1 MIAHGSAR
9 GRRGTFAGYVLV
21 FGLIAVAP
29 TTAQEPAL
37 GQDKSLLDYVWVMT
51 SAALVFLMQA
61 GFMSLESGL
70 SRAKNSINV
79 AVKNLGDFIVAVLG
93 FWLVGFGVMFG
104 ASRGGWIGSG
114 WMLFGPVDPWVA
126 TFFVFQAV
134 FVGTAATIVSGA
146 IAERTRF
153 GLYLLLSTLVSV
165 LIYPV
170 FGHWAW
176 GGLLLPDQ
184 QGWLEARGFI
194 DFAGSTVVHSIG
206 GWVALAA
213 VILVGPRHDKF
224 DRNGKP
230 RKIQPHSL
238 QLAYLGVFILF
249 FGWFGFNGGSTL
261 EATPDIGGIVL
272 NTVLAA
278 VAAAVGAGAIDWILG
293 EHSAPQPEAI
303 GNGLLGGLVAITA
316 GCAVLTPA
324 AAVLAGVLAGAVVL
338 ITTHV
343 LEHTFKLDDV
353 VGAIPVHAFCG
364 AWGTLAV
371 GLFISR
377 TALADM
383 GLTRLELVGVQALG
397 VASAF
402 GWAFG
407 VGLAIAFVIKRTV
420 GLRVVP
426 QDEQIGLNISEHGAT
441 SALIGLATKL
451 TQARSVD
458 TYDDRLKAKVEI
470 GTEVG
475 ELAALF
481 NELIDAL
488 KGFAKTDQHA
498 KRLEAA
504 NRSLEERRAQEATL
518 RGLITEQRD
527 RGNQNLVAIAEGVR
541 RELGAIYRQV
551 DRFVA
556 FITELKSFGDQWES
570 TLGAVSGVSQRLRD
584 SAAEL
589 VHHTDNAGEALQR
602 SHDQFEATS
611 ATVVSLGAYAEKIG
625 SVSEDIDDISG
636 QIRLL
641 SINTAIEAVRA
652 GSLGGGFAVL
662 ASEIRQLAENSAS
675 SVEHIATTIDQVRET
690 AATLTSN
697 VERLSRTN
705 GELAAFQNTVNVAA
719 SHEDEATRTMAQSVG
734 ELTESSRRL
743 STEIAHVS
751 EQVEPLLTAIKQ
763 SETRM
768 ERIIDTCSDTTGAA
782 MSGDGGCLDA
792 AL

>member
-21 FGLIAVAP
+21 FGLFAVAP

-37 GQDKSLLDYVWVMT
+37 GQDKSLLDYVWVMI

-278 VAAAVGAGAIDWILG
+278 VAGAVGAGAIDWIVG

-338 ITTHV
+338 IATHV
-343 LEHTFKLDDV
+343 LEHTLKLDDV

-475 ELAALF
+475 E
-481 NELIDAL
+481 
-488 KGFAKTDQHA
+488 
-498 KRLEAA
+498 
-504 NRSLEERRAQEATL
+504 QEATL

-719 SHEDEATRTMAQSVG
+719 SQEDEATRTMARSVG

-768 ERIIDTCSDTTGAA
+768 ERIIDTCSDTTGTA

>member
-1 MIAHGSAR
+1 MHI
-9 GRRGTFAGYVLV
+9 LV
-21 FGLIAVAP
+21 FGLLAVAP
-29 TTAQEPAL
+29 VTAQEPGL
-37 GQDKSLLDYVWVMT
+37 GQDKSPLDYVWVMA

-79 AVKNLGDFIVAVLG
+79 AVKNLGDFVVAVLG
-93 FWLVGFGVMFG
+93 FWLVGFGAMFG

-114 WMLFGPVDPWVA
+114 WMLFGRTEPWVE

-134 FVGTAATIVSGA
+134 FVGTSATIVSGA

-153 GLYLLLSTLVSV
+153 GSYLILSTLVSV
-165 LIYPV
+165 LIYPI

-184 QGWLEARGFI
+184 QGWLEARGFV

-213 VILVGPRHDKF
+213 VILVGPRSDKF

-272 NTVLAA
+272 NTALAA
-278 VAAAVGAGAIDWILG
+278 VAGAVSAGAIDWIVG

-303 GNGLLGGLVAITA
+303 GNGLLGGLVGITA

-324 AAVLAGVLAGAVVL
+324 AAVLVGVFAGGIVL
-338 ITTHV
+338 IATYM

-353 VGAIPVHAFCG
+353 VSAIPVHAFCG

-371 GLFISR
+371 GLFASR
-377 TALADM
+377 AALSEM
-383 GLTRLELVGVQALG
+383 ELTRLELTGVQALG

-407 VGLAIAFVIKRTV
+407 VGLLAAFVIKRTA
-420 GLRVVP
+420 GLRVTL
-426 QDEQIGLNISEHGAT
+426 QEEQIGLNISEHGAT

-458 TYDDRLKAKVEI
+458 TYDDRLKVEVEI

-475 ELAALF
+475 ELAGLF

-488 KGFAKTDQHA
+488 KGFAKADEHA

-504 NRSLEERRAQEATL
+504 NRSLEERRAQETAL
-518 RGLITEQRD
+518 RDLIIEQRD
-527 RGNQNLVAIAEGVR
+527 RSNKNLVAIAEGVR
-541 RELGAIYRQV
+541 HELSAIYQQV

-556 FITELKSFGDQWES
+556 FIVELKSFGDQWES
-570 TLGAVSGVSQRLRD
+570 TLGSVSGVSQRLRD
-584 SAAEL
+584 SAAKL
-589 VHHTDNAGEALQR
+589 VHHTDNAGQALQR
-602 SHDQFEATS
+602 SHDHFEATS
-611 ATVVSLGAYAEKIG
+611 ATVVSLSAYAEKIG

-636 QIRLL
+636 QIRML
-641 SINTAIEAVRA
+641 SINSAIEAVRA

-690 AATLTSN
+690 ATALTTN
-697 VERLSRTN
+697 VERLSHTN
-705 GELAAFQNTVNVAA
+705 GELAAFQNTVNEAA
-719 SHEDEATRTMAQSVG
+719 SREDEATQMMVRSIG

-751 EQVEPLLTAIKQ
+751 EQVEPLLASIKQ

-768 ERIIDTCSDTTGAA
+768 EHIINACSDTTEAA
-782 MSGDGGCLDA
+782 MSGDAGCLDA